1 MGQVELGGEI
11 RSLELVVVSGSVIGI
26 VDESIGDSFA
36 VVSGEELATSD
47 VSDSMVLK
55 DDVSD
60 VPDVVSDSVEGSV
73 IKVLEVRG
81 GESVVLVVSGSV
93 CIELDENIGVDSVE
107 TDVVIGPTDDS
118 VDKILDVRGRESV
131 VLVVS
136 GSVCTE
142 LDANVVSGVSDVGSV
157 DGSVLGE
164 VSGVG
169 VVPEMLIVDVSAAEV
184 LENIGEDSAEVDV
197 VIESVVIEVLDD
209 VKGGDCEESGVSVVA
224 DCVDSVIGFVSVLEG
239 KALEDDNAD
248 SVVTD
253 AVESNT

>member
-1 MGQVELGGEI
+1 MKSQLTVSGRFEGQVELGGEI
-11 RSLELVVVSGSVIGI
+11 RSLELVVVGSVIGI

-47 VSDSMVLK
+47 VSDSKVLK

-81 GESVVLVVSGSV
+81 GES
-93 CIELDENIGVDSVE
+93 
-107 TDVVIGPTDDS
+107 DVV
-118 VDKILDVRGRESV
+118 
-131 VLVVS
+131 VVS

-142 LDANVVSGVSDVGSV
+142 LDANVVSG
-157 DGSVLGE
+157 SVLGE

-169 VVPEMLIVDVSAAEV
+169 VVSEMLSVDVSAAEV
-184 LENIGEDSAEVDV
+184 LENIGGDSAEADV

-209 VKGGDCEESGVSVVA
+209 VKGGDCEEPGVGVIA

-253 AVESNT
+253 VLESNT